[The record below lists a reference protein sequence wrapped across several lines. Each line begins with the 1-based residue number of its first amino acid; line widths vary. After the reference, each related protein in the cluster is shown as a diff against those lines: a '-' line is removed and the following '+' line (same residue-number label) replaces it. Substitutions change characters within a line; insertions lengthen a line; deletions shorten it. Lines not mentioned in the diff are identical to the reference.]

1 MILLALDKESEIY
14 DSDKDSSG
22 NYSVNLCSDIR
33 GWKFTLKIIKFL
45 LFSVEINRPCV
56 TFLFVDEEEPQIREV
71 VEEEVLEEDPI
82 DDDEEEAVVQ
92 AAPAQP
98 EVGFF
103 LL

>member
-1 MILLALDKESEIY
+1 M
-14 DSDKDSSG
+14 
-22 NYSVNLCSDIR
+22 
-33 GWKFTLKIIKFL
+33 KIINLESFFVNIK
-45 LFSVEINRPCV
+45 ERCV

-98 EVGFF
+98 EVGFSYYDVISNYVTRRLRQPKK
-103 LL
+103 LLRPRF